1 MPASAAARQTS
12 DNEVSLTQIWLILVR
27 RRLWVLAGLVVS
39 LGVGIAY
46 VALKAPVFEARA
58 KVQIG
63 QTGGAGPFEPA
74 EVLAARLMD
83 RYGENVA
90 DGVKRPKPFLS
101 RASAQKGAAPVVE
114 LAAEGDRPDE
124 PAALLTKVFDEVAR
138 SHAEIFARNVQAMT
152 EQLQSIDARRLALQ
166 QQFKDATAILD
177 SLRAR
182 DPVQASLVMMERGR
196 VLMLLS
202 ELDEQKPKLVQ
213 TLSAPKTQ
221 PTALLGEVSAPS
233 RPAAPRTVYA
243 MALALVTGLLGGIL
257 LALLAEFVAYARES
271 AA

>member
-1 MPASAAARQTS
+1 MPPNPTVQRYP
-12 DNEVSLTQIWLILVR
+12 DNEIGLVQIWLILVR
-27 RRLWVLAGLVVS
+27 RRLWVLAGMVIS
-39 LGVGIAY
+39 LGAGVAY
-46 VALKAPVFEARA
+46 AALKAPVFEARA

-63 QTGGAGPFEPA
+63 QTGGAGPFEPG
-74 EVLAARLMD
+74 EVLAARLMA

-114 LAAEGDRPDE
+114 LAAEGGNPND
-124 PAALLTKVFDEVAR
+124 PAALLTKIVDEIAR

-152 EQLQSIDARRLALQ
+152 EQLQSIDTRRLALQ
-166 QQFKDATAILD
+166 RQFQDATAILD
-177 SLRAR
+177 SLRVR
-182 DPVQASLVMMERGR
+182 DPVQASLVMVERGR

-213 TLSAPKTQ
+213 TLSAPQTQ
-221 PTALLGEVSAPS
+221 PTALLGEISAPS

-243 MALALVTGLLGGIL
+243 IALAVVTGLLGGGL
-257 LALLAEFVAYARES
+257 LALLVEFIAYARDS
-271 AA
+271 GG